1 MKQAGHPLLLLEVV
15 TIRGERNTDK
25 KTRKFVTITD
35 MSMWEYI
42 DKIMT
47 HPDYDKSFNKVI
59 NSALLFGL
67 PILYKRLFD
76 TVEIDGEETPVSV
89 PNEYNEDAFYFQL
102 IRLMKEMLANEVITK
117 SVVCSLFNERAAA
130 LQDGK
135 SNVDSLVKGF
145 YDRFLTVERNVKA
158 ASNSFY
164 DAYLDLQEQFIKT
177 VAVSCGFD
185 IKARETCGEL
195 LRRTDVQNYFKEIL
209 HIDDFTY
216 NKMQDYTLKVNAHK
230 HKGEKNIQIDTIVS
244 YMKIFYNATKAFA
257 VYKNIDV
264 PDFDA
269 DCFINIFGY
278 FEKENTSLKTEMQK
292 LKEELLSSVESG
304 KLKESDIENCR
315 NLLSQAEIDKL
326 SLEDQNSELQRQISV
341 LKDIKLSSMEEK
353 LNKTIDLLLELKPA
367 IVENRILTKAVGRKV
382 GGMISGDTNIE
393 KWIADEKDKEQI

>member
-1 MKQAGHPLLLLEVV
+1 M
-15 TIRGERNTDK
+15 
-25 KTRKFVTITD
+25 F
-35 MSMWEYI
+35 EYLI
-42 DKIMT
+42 EIE
-47 HPDYDKSFNKVI
+47 P
-59 NSALLFGL
+59 
-67 PILYKRLFD
+67 RL
-76 TVEIDGEETPVSV
+76 
-89 PNEYNEDAFYFQL
+89 
-102 IRLMKEMLANEVITK
+102 
-117 SVVCSLFNERAAA
+117 
-130 LQDGK
+130 
-135 SNVDSLVKGF
+135 

-216 NKMQDYTLKVNAHK
+216 NNMPDYTLKVNAHK

-244 YMKIFYNATKAFA
+244 YMKIFYNVTKAFA

-278 FEKENTSLKTEMQK
+278 FEKENTSVKTEMQK

-304 KLKESDIENCR
+304 KLKESDIENYR

>member
-1 MKQAGHPLLLLEVV
+1 MKTEGLQM
-15 TIRGERNTDK
+15 
-25 KTRKFVTITD
+25 F
-35 MSMWEYI
+35 EYLI
-42 DKIMT
+42 EIE
-47 HPDYDKSFNKVI
+47 P
-59 NSALLFGL
+59 
-67 PILYKRLFD
+67 RL
-76 TVEIDGEETPVSV
+76 
-89 PNEYNEDAFYFQL
+89 
-102 IRLMKEMLANEVITK
+102 
-117 SVVCSLFNERAAA
+117 
-130 LQDGK
+130 
-135 SNVDSLVKGF
+135 

-195 LRRTDVQNYFKEIL
+195 LRRTDMQNYFKEIL

-257 VYKNIDV
+257 VYKNIDI

-269 DCFINIFGY
+269 DWFINIFSY

-304 KLKESDIENCR
+304 KLKESDIENYR

>member
-1 MKQAGHPLLLLEVV
+1 MKTEGLQM
-15 TIRGERNTDK
+15 
-25 KTRKFVTITD
+25 F
-35 MSMWEYI
+35 EYLI
-42 DKIMT
+42 EIE
-47 HPDYDKSFNKVI
+47 P
-59 NSALLFGL
+59 
-67 PILYKRLFD
+67 RL
-76 TVEIDGEETPVSV
+76 
-89 PNEYNEDAFYFQL
+89 
-102 IRLMKEMLANEVITK
+102 
-117 SVVCSLFNERAAA
+117 
-130 LQDGK
+130 
-135 SNVDSLVKGF
+135 

-230 HKGEKNIQIDTIVS
+230 NKKKKNIQIDTIVS

-257 VYKNIDV
+257 VYKNINV

-269 DCFINIFGY
+269 DCLINIFAY

-304 KLKESDIENCR
+304 KLKESDIENYR

>member
-1 MKQAGHPLLLLEVV
+1 MY
-15 TIRGERNTDK
+15 
-25 KTRKFVTITD
+25 
-35 MSMWEYI
+35 EYLI
-42 DKIMT
+42 EIE
-47 HPDYDKSFNKVI
+47 P
-59 NSALLFGL
+59 
-67 PILYKRLFD
+67 RL
-76 TVEIDGEETPVSV
+76 
-89 PNEYNEDAFYFQL
+89 
-102 IRLMKEMLANEVITK
+102 
-117 SVVCSLFNERAAA
+117 
-130 LQDGK
+130 
-135 SNVDSLVKGF
+135 

-209 HIDDFTY
+209 HIDDLTY

-257 VYKNIDV
+257 VYKNIDI

-304 KLKESDIENCR
+304 KLKESDIENYR